1 VERHVLGSAAP
12 TVAGGGAAQNLQ
24 GPQTNWGKSLESI
37 YSTSSPLKPCCATVI
52 GRNRNLAEGSE
63 VLTTAMVV

>member
-1 VERHVLGSAAP
+1 MFLGSAAP

-24 GPQTNWGKSLESI
+24 GPQTNWGKSLKSI